1 MQVDAMTAS
10 QYASGLISTRS
21 GLVSVLPGAMVPAL
35 RPGGTAAMSEW
46 DRDKTAREVRLVAG
60 GRVASGKVVH
70 RRDAVRLLDAL
81 LKPGDRVCLEG
92 DNQKQADLLAEALTQ
107 VDRAKVHD
115 LHMVQSGIVLPE
127 HLDIFESGIAKRLDY
142 AYSGPQS
149 ARIARMLFGG
159 QIQLGA
165 VHTYLELFARYFID
179 LTPHVALIAAVSADR
194 DGNLYTGPNTED
206 TPTVVEAT
214 TFKNGVVVAQV
225 NEIVDRVPRVDI
237 PGDRVHFVVEAGKP
251 FYVEPLFT
259 RDPGAITETQ
269 ILTAM
274 LAIKGIYQP
283 YGVKR
288 LNHGIGFNTAAIELL
303 LPTFGARLGLK
314 GRIAS
319 HWALNPHPT
328 LIPAI
333 ESGWVEQIH
342 CFGSE
347 VGMDDYIRAR
357 PDVYFTGADGSLRS
371 NRALCQTA
379 GLYACDMFIGST
391 LQIDLSGHS
400 STVTTHRVAGFGGAP
415 NMGSDARGRRHPSE
429 PWLKAGREADPDG
442 PAPLRRG
449 RKLVVQ
455 IGETFGDNNVPLFV
469 ETLDALR
476 LAEKLDLE
484 LAPVMVYAEDTTH
497 IVTEEG
503 VANLLLC
510 RTADEREQAIRGV
523 AGYTEIGRGRDR
535 AMVQNLRE
543 RGVILRPE
551 DLGVDPLD
559 ADRSLLAARSIKDLV
574 HWSGGLYAPPSRFRN
589 W

>member
-1 MQVDAMTAS
+1 MTEWARGKQARDAR
-10 QYASGLISTRS
+10 I
-21 GLVSVLPGAMVPAL
+21 
-35 RPGGTAAMSEW
+35 AAGS
-46 DRDKTAREVRLVAG
+46 RL
-60 GRVASGKVVH
+60 ASGKVVEAE
-70 RRDAVRLLDAL
+70 DVVMLLEAVLR
-81 LKPGDRVCLEG
+81 PGDRVCLEG
-92 DNQKQADLLAEALTQ
+92 DNQKQADLLASALSG
-107 VDRAKVHD
+107 VDPAKVNG
-115 LHMVQSGIVLPE
+115 LHMVQSGIVLSE
-127 HLDIFESGIAKRLDY
+127 HLDVFDKGIAKRLDY

-149 ARIARMLFGG
+149 ARIAGMLFGG
-159 QIQLGA
+159 KIELGA

-214 TFKNGVVVAQV
+214 AFKNGVVIAQV
-225 NEIVDRVPRVDI
+225 NEIVDAVPRVDI
-237 PGDRVHFVVEAGKP
+237 PGDRIHFVIRADKP

-274 LAIKGIYQP
+274 LAIKGIYEP

-303 LPTFGARLGLK
+303 LPTYGERLGLR

-347 VGMDDYIRAR
+347 VGMDAYIRAR
-357 PDVYFTGADGSLRS
+357 PDIYFTGADGSLRS

-391 LQIDLSGHS
+391 LQIDLAGHS
-400 STVTTHRVAGFGGAP
+400 STVTTNRVAGFGGAP
-415 NMGSDARGRRHPSE
+415 NMGSDARGRRHPSD

-455 IGETFGDNNVPLFV
+455 IGETFGEKNVPLFV
-469 ETLDALR
+469 EKLDALA
-476 LAEKLDLE
+476 LAEKLGLE
-484 LAPVMVYAEDTTH
+484 LAPVMVYADDTTH

-503 VANLLLC
+503 IANLLLC
-510 RTADEREQAIRGV
+510 RDRDEREQAIRGV
-523 AGYTEIGRGRDR
+523 AGYTEIGRARD
-535 AMVQNLRE
+535 AEMVRRLRE
-543 RGVILRPE
+543 RRVIVRPE
-551 DLGVDPLD
+551 DLGIDPLD

-574 HWSGGLYAPPSRFRN
+574 RWSGGLYAPPSKFRN